1 MARDTLHAPRK
12 SELTST
18 SARLLTT
25 YLPLTTYYLRACA
38 IVVLIVSIVAAAI
51 AWSGLGIGY
60 VSIVAAAIA
69 CSARDAAYID
79 PPHHH

>member
-1 MARDTLHAPRK
+1 MIPYYVPPK
-12 SELTST
+12 SK
-18 SARLLTT
+18 LLQ
-25 YLPLTTYYLRACA
+25 LLRVCPLTTHYLRACA